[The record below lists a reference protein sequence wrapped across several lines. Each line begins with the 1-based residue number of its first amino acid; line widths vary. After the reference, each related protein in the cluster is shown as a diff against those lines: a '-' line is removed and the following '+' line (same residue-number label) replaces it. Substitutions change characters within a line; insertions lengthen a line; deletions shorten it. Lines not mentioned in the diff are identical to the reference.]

1 MTPGRPPYGNV
12 PTTLANFDVSALA
25 PVLPVLTQLSVDDT
39 MALLSLAPMINATW
53 VKTVL
58 PYFKGANVTGLGE
71 FAKPLLPLVQSV
83 SVKSPSGPGGRRPAP
98 PCLCPRAP
106 PAYTFCAFAPA
117 AAAAAAAAP
126 ALASPTSSPHPL
138 PCLTTRP

>member
-1 MTPGRPPYGNV
+1 MAGNHRQSLRALQER
-12 PTTLANFDVSALA
+12 LANRLA
-25 PVLPVLTQLSVDDT
+25 EAKASGAD
-39 MALLSLAPMINATW
+39 AAWLAVEARGGR
-53 VKTVL
+53 
-58 PYFKGANVTGLGE
+58 Y
-71 FAKPLLPLVQSV
+71 LLPLVQSV